1 MRFSSP
7 SKTRMVEFFS
17 RMPLP
22 PWHPKADVIGQAYI
36 SRMAE
41 MDVAF
46 QLKVKSL
53 NQKLPHFVMSRM
65 QSGSGFRM
73 AGLLR
78 QFFLEYL
85 SRLLQHGP
93 YSLPTSFNV
102 VEGFLTFNNDFLV
115 FDLLPERDHLLRLHD
130 YFDWY
135 TTERM
140 LANDPKIL
148 IDIIEEKVIY
158 SYDMTGDSGEF
169 AISAEGS
176 RIAIA
181 GLSMVR
187 HENEL
192 SVLLLAGENP
202 PNPPDTDVLAAISG
216 NTGSRPPGKEDIN
229 PDEDLT
235 IKDRYLDG
243 MNGFSKV
250 ILLTRYN
257 LVTKKHDVKYLNLD
271 IGPTYSVFTD
281 DIAMLEASLGK
292 KKTNDLVD
300 NQFKQLSRYHELFS
314 TLTALIYLPVMF
326 VDEQRKVVD
335 STFVTEIGV
344 NSQKLQVQKAVKEL
358 GKKHFNMHRTVR
370 CMTSINNDNLKMASH
385 RIIEPPKF
393 TFETSGYWKP
403 IGVNEVGEDK
413 NGNPVVG
420 KTWVERIEK
429 YTVKSPDSFVIQNQ
443 PRVQNGRDPGTIYI
457 MRSPAHGNDVYK
469 IGLTRRTSGERALEL
484 SSTTGVPLPFEVL
497 ASWEVRDCSSVE
509 KGVHSQLRPFRLNK
523 RREFFG
529 ANLSSIVAAVEQA
542 IIRTDAI
549 AED

>member
-7 SKTRMVEFFS
+7 SKNRMVEFFS

-22 PWHPKADVIGQAYI
+22 PWHPKADVLGQAYA
-36 SRMAE
+36 SRIAQ

-46 QLKVKSL
+46 QLRMKSL

-65 QSGSGFRM
+65 QGGSGFRM

-78 QFFLEYL
+78 HFFLEYL
-85 SRLLQHGP
+85 SRLLNHGP
-93 YSLPTSFNV
+93 YSFPTSFNV
-102 VEGFLTFNNDFLV
+102 VEGFLEFSNDFLL
-115 FDLLPERDHLLRLHD
+115 FDLLPEKDHLLRLHD

-135 TTERM
+135 TAENM

-148 IDIIEEKVIY
+148 VDIIEENVVY
-158 SYDMTGDSGEF
+158 SYDMTGDTGQF
-169 AISAEGS
+169 AISTEGS

-202 PNPPDTDVLAAISG
+202 PNPSDTDALAFISS
-216 NTGSRPPGKEDIN
+216 NIDTKPLGKEDMV
-229 PDEDLT
+229 PDENLS

-257 LVTKKHDVKYLNLD
+257 LLTKTYDVRYINLD
-271 IGPTYSVFTD
+271 IGPTYSVLTD
-281 DIAMLEASLGK
+281 DIAMLKVSLSK
-292 KKTNDLVD
+292 NADEMISR
-300 NQFKQLSRYHELFS
+300 QIKQLTRYHELFS
-314 TLTALIYLPVMF
+314 TVTALIYLPVMF
-326 VDEQRKVVD
+326 VDEKQRLVD
-335 STFVTEIGV
+335 STFITEIGV
-344 NSQKLQVQKAVKEL
+344 NSQKHQVQKAIKEL
-358 GKKHFNMHRTVR
+358 GKKHFHTHRMVR
-370 CMTSINNDNLKMASH
+370 CMTSRNNDNLKIASH

-393 TFETSGYWKP
+393 TFETSGYWRP

-413 NGNPVVG
+413 SGNPVVG

-443 PRVQNGRDPGTIYI
+443 PRVQNGKDPGTIYI

-469 IGLTRRTSGERALEL
+469 IGLTRRTSEERASEL

-509 KGVHSQLRPFRLNK
+509 KEVHAQLRPYRLNK

-529 ANLSSIVAAVEQA
+529 VSLSSIVAAVEQA
-542 IIRTDAI
+542 INSSDAI
-549 AED
+549 TSG